1 MVEYR
6 ASSTTISSNKPKSG
20 VGRLV
25 GIVALFVAL
34 LASLLFVSGFWN
46 PRPSDAALPL
56 AQASAGTGQQA
67 SAVPVSNDSL
77 AGTMKLP
84 VDPPPTRKSPD

>member
-6 ASSTTISSNKPKSG
+6 ASSDPIHGDKLKSG
-20 VGRLV
+20 AGRLV

-46 PRPSDAALPL
+46 PRPTSAALPPV
-56 AQASAGTGQQA
+56 ASSTE
-67 SAVPVSNDSL
+67 AVAKDRL

-84 VDPPPTRKSPD
+84 VDPPSVQKPHN